1 MVTTGIEELRHYH
14 SQHRDQI
21 TSLLGEER
29 SYLKSIIDMAEEKI
43 NKFDVTRE
51 QNLELCRVVK
61 LQENKF
67 GDLHSSTDAD
77 SALASKVGQAL
88 CTLSSVSLSVV
99 HIVTICFTITSGF
112 LRLAYN
118 HFLCTCQ
125 RKWFLIGVLTLQP
138 GA

>member
-14 SQHRDQI
+14 SQHRYQI

-43 NKFDVTRE
+43 KQFDVTRE

-67 GDLHSSTDAD
+67 GDLHTSTDAD
-77 SALASKVGQAL
+77 SALASKVGQ
-88 CTLSSVSLSVV
+88 SLSLYFVFCLF
-99 HIVTICFTITSGF
+99 ICSAHSNN
-112 LRLAYN
+112 LL
-118 HFLCTCQ
+118 HHH
-125 RKWFLIGVLTLQP
+125 K
-138 GA
+138 